1 MIEKGFTRT
10 KEYTGRNP
18 VLVKGFDRVNGSQRT
33 RWNTQ
38 ALPRLPYEP
47 LNAIPVNYPSVLY
60 QLTRQPLDL
69 LITS

>member
-47 LNAIPVNYPSVLY
+47 LNAIPVN
-60 QLTRQPLDL
+60 
-69 LITS
+69 